1 MRQPDRR
8 GTCASWPLLALYCAG
23 AGRAATAGRPH
34 ISIDAVLHWIS
45 TYRNHP
51 DAGSVPMAL
60 RALSRF
66 GALEN
71 PERAGVYVGFLAGVL
86 TENPDAAEE
95 IAARSL
101 TVQER
106 DRWIVMRA
114 IAYSGLPNWQVLL
127 RRFAC
132 RMPRY
137 DVLSERYISGKMA
150 TLAKF
155 DGAAES
161 EHLAAHAQASSS
173 RQQCSGGQPRPTILE
188 PSAEV
193 LDVLWGYY
201 FATGS
206 YGPVM
211 HIIAMLPLA
220 ADHDDAER
228 LTIGSM
234 AKYSLSS
241 NAMHDSVLLGMLK
254 SSRKARGQPQAV
266 VAQLDDVIEAA
277 ETVDTARIRK
287 QALAAIEEV
296 RSKGPAY
303 KRTASWWSYIGQTAI
318 AGGCIAAAVMG
329 QVEFG
334 IPCVVGGAAASAG
347 MNFLANQPVTEP
359 AASAPPAR
367 RCSAGGNR
375 RKNCSARARAAAAG

>member
-1 MRQPDRR
+1 MR
-8 GTCASWPLLALYCAG
+8 SLLAGLFALLVLSP
-23 AGRAATAGRPH
+23 AQAAPIRAADQ

-45 TYRNHP
+45 TYRQHP
-51 DAGSVPMAL
+51 DPVSVPVAL

-86 TENPDAAEE
+86 TENPGTAEE

-137 DVLSERYISGKMA
+137 HVLSDRYISGKMA

-155 DGAAES
+155 EVPPSPSTWERMRKGLYLDKVFGAA
-161 EHLAAHAQASSS
+161 
-173 RQQCSGGQPRPTILE
+173 PRPVILE
-188 PSAEV
+188 PNAEV

-211 HIIAMLPLA
+211 HIVAMLPLA
-220 ADHDDAER
+220 ADHNDAER

-241 NAMHDSVLLGMLK
+241 NAMHDPVLLGMLK
-254 SSRKARGQPQAV
+254 SSRKARGQPPAV
-266 VAQLDDVIEAA
+266 VVQLDDVIEAA
-277 ETVDTARIRK
+277 ETVDTAHIRK

-347 MNFLANQPVTEP
+347 MNFLANSP
-359 AASAPPAR
+359 
-367 RCSAGGNR
+367 
-375 RKNCSARARAAAAG
+375 